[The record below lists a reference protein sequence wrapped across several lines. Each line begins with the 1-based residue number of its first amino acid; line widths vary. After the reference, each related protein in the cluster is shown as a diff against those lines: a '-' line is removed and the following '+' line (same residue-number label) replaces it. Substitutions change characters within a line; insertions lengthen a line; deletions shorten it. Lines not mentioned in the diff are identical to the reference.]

1 MQPGLKKKEANKVF
15 SALLLSCV
23 YKRYS
28 TDHLHENRQ
37 SEVALIGRALASY
50 MCTGIYQSG
59 SVVLSDMMNTDIQP
73 LNVLITSAVLQYAT
87 CIYF

>member
-1 MQPGLKKKEANKVF
+1 MF

-28 TDHLHENRQ
+28 TDHLHQNRQ

-59 SVVLSDMMNTDIQP
+59 SVVLSEMMNTDIQP
-73 LNVLITSAVLQYAT
+73 PNIVITLAVLQDAT